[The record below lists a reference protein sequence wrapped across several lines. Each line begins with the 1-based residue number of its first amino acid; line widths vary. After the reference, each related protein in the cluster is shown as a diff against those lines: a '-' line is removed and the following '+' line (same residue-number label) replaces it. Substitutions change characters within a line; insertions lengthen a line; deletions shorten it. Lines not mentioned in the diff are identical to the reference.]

1 MIWPMEKNDEILEL
15 YDKAL
20 NKWGHE
26 AQLNM
31 LFEECGE
38 LLSAIGK
45 LKRGRNDKY
54 DVITELADVSI
65 MVEQMAIL
73 FGYDEYVAEKAR
85 KLTRLKERL
94 DK

>member
-1 MIWPMEKNDEILEL
+1 MEKSEILEL
-15 YDKAL
+15 YDKAIS
-20 NKWGHE
+20 KWGHE

-45 LKRGRNDKY
+45 LKRGRCDKY

-65 MVEQMAIL
+65 MVEQMAVL
-73 FGYDEYVAEKAR
+73 FGHDEYVAEKAR
-85 KLTRLKERL
+85 KLMRLKERL